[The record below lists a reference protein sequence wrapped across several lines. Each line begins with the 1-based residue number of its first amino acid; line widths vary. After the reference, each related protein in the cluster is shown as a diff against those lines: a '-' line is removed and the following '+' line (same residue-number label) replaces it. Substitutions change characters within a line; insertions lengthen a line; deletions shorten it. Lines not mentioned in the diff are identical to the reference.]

1 MIVYCSTDFE
11 VKKVYSD
18 LQKKR
23 TNENAHN
30 FLSCPAVRDGWHNVF
45 MFSLKE
51 TSKVVYNHNSVH
63 RTNEL
68 PVWQPR
74 KSQLKETN
82 TFNLQAQS
90 YLFCEESVKIKL
102 TAPYFHEVS
111 YQSEGTFVGGIFD
124 IGRWFRAIEC
134 EIITWKEKGEITFTE
149 GQPLF
154 YVEFLIDS
162 PITLQMF
169 DLNPSIKHFSNMLT
183 LTNPRN
189 IQGSLDGRY
198 QGFENSN
205 IRKALVSEIRESAKF
220 INKKSNK

>member
-1 MIVYCSTDFE
+1 MIVYYSTDFE

-18 LQKKR
+18 LQKRR

-51 TSKVVYNHNSVH
+51 TSKVIYDHNSIS
-63 RTNEL
+63 RTNGF

-74 KSQLKETN
+74 KPQLNKTN
-82 TFNLQAQS
+82 IFNLQAQS
-90 YLFCEESVKIKL
+90 YLFCEEPLKIKL
-102 TAPYFHEVS
+102 TSPYFHEVS

-134 EIITWKEKGEITFTE
+134 EIITWKEKGEITFTKD
-149 GQPLF
+149 QPLF
-154 YVEFLIDS
+154 YVEFLTDL

-169 DLNPSIKHFSNMLT
+169 DLNPLIKHFSDMLT

-189 IQGSLDGRY
+189 IQGSLDDRY
-198 QGFENSN
+198 QGFENSD
-205 IRKALVSEIRESAKF
+205 IRKALINEIRESAEF
-220 INKKSNK
+220 IDKEK